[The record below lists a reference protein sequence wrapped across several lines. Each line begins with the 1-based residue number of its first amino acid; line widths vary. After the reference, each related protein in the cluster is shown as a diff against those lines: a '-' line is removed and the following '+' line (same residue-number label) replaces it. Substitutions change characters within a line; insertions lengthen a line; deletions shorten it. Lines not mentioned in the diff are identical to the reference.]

1 MIKELLAPAGDI
13 EAGYAALYYGADAVY
28 LGLQKFSARATATN
42 FDEPHLNEFVAFAHS
57 LTPRR
62 RVYAAINTVVQESEL
77 DDLISV
83 LEICKRCQVD
93 GVIVQDLGVA
103 KIVRDY
109 YPELE
114 LHASTQMAVHN
125 KDGALALQKFGFKR
139 VVVAR
144 ELTQSEIAEIAAIP
158 DLDVEAFVHG
168 ALCYSYSG
176 LCLFS
181 SLETGKSANR
191 GKCLYPCRAL
201 FKGESGEK
209 HYFSMK
215 DMALAEDVLKMPA
228 YSLKIEGR
236 KKSALYVAAVTDF
249 YRRLLDSGKAD
260 KMRAQNIKQ
269 IFSRPWCEFHFRGR
283 DKNVIDRDF
292 VGHRGLEIGTVLQA
306 DARKIVFEPSHRIAR
321 HDGLQLDVKGD
332 EKPFGFALLKMR
344 VNGKNVFEAKAGEK
358 VEVALP
364 PKAPNIQKGDK
375 VYLASASEVKGAYP
389 YTKPKPG
396 EFRLRNGVAVKVMIN
411 ADDIE
416 AKAAGRKVQISGKWD
431 KAQNPDKV
439 EAAVRQAF
447 AKTGDTPFE
456 VVKLEL
462 RNDGNWFVPVSV
474 LNNLRREMFNA
485 WEPEDNPAPEIK
497 QPQVRE
503 RHSPQWIIKTDKP
516 EVLRDIDL
524 SEAAEVV
531 VYMGEDFDFEVLKS
545 LPKNK
550 VRLALPAVC
559 RRKGKMT
566 ELITAALQAGYKKW
580 EVDNYWG
587 IAALPEKGIDLSLGR
602 SIYMLNTQAMAAAK
616 EWGASRVALSVED
629 TLENWQKLAELAPLP
644 VVLTVYEKV
653 PLFISAGCIR
663 DNPCK
668 GCDRKRKWMNLQ
680 REGRQYQVLSEN
692 CQTMVFD
699 ERPLCVAKEAA
710 GIAADF
716 YQAVFMFA
724 DYTPDEV
731 AQIWQQLR
739 KFDDVSGEVMKANT
753 LSNRVF

>member
-1 MIKELLAPAGDI
+1 
-13 EAGYAALYYGADAVY
+13 
-28 LGLQKFSARATATN
+28 
-42 FDEPHLNEFVAFAHS
+42 
-57 LTPRR
+57 
-62 RVYAAINTVVQESEL
+62 
-77 DDLISV
+77 
-83 LEICKRCQVD
+83 
-93 GVIVQDLGVA
+93 
-103 KIVRDY
+103 
-109 YPELE
+109 
-114 LHASTQMAVHN
+114 
-125 KDGALALQKFGFKR
+125 
-139 VVVAR
+139 
-144 ELTQSEIAEIAAIP
+144 
-158 DLDVEAFVHG
+158 
-168 ALCYSYSG
+168 
-176 LCLFS
+176 
-181 SLETGKSANR
+181 
-191 GKCLYPCRAL
+191 
-201 FKGESGEK
+201 
-209 HYFSMK
+209 MK

-389 YTKPKPG
+389 YTKPKLG
-396 EFRLRNGVAVKVMIN
+396 EFRLREGVAVKVMIN
-411 ADDIE
+411 DDAIE
-416 AKAAGRKVQISGKWD
+416 AQAAGRKVQISGKWD

-462 RNDGNWFVPVSV
+462 LNDGNWFVPVSV

-503 RHSPQWIIKTDKP
+503 KHSPQWIIKTDKP

-566 ELITAALQAGYKKW
+566 ELISAALQAGYKKW

-699 ERPLCVAKEAA
+699 ERPLCVAKEAV

>member
-1 MIKELLAPAGDI
+1 MIKELLAPAGDV

-306 DARKIVFEPSHRIAR
+306 DARKIVLEPSHRIAR

-332 EKPFGFALLKMR
+332 EKPFGFALLKMH
-344 VNGKNVFEAKAGEK
+344 VNGKSVFEARAGEK

-389 YTKPKPG
+389 YTKPRPG
-396 EFRLRNGVAVKVMIN
+396 EFRLRKGVAVKVMIN
-411 ADDIE
+411 ADAIE
-416 AKAAGRKVQISGKWD
+416 AQAAGRKVQISGKWD

-462 RNDGNWFVPVSV
+462 QNDGNWFVPVSV
-474 LNNLRREMFNA
+474 LNNLRREMFKA

-524 SEAAEVV
+524 SEVAEVV
-531 VYMGEDFDFEVLKS
+531 VYMGEDFDFEALKA

-559 RRKGKMT
+559 RHKGKMT

-616 EWGASRVALSVED
+616 EWGVSRVALSVED

-680 REGRQYQVLSEN
+680 CEGRQYQVLSEN

-699 ERPLCVAKEAA
+699 ERPLCVAKEAV